1 MNRRKAIGG
10 ILGLAGVSY
19 ASVIG
24 INHFKE
30 NSTESRGKLA
40 AHTNFINELVDVI
53 IPATSS
59 PGAKMAG
66 VQDYIIDYMEDCSS
80 RKEYTNFLNG
90 LNDLKEQCESLYGL
104 DFGDCS
110 IFQKNY
116 LLEKLNNNWYS
127 KGLLLKINNKLLG
140 RSFFNLLKTLTI
152 EGYCTSFM
160 GARKHLEYLP
170 IPGKYNAITALQ
182 ANQKSW
188 ATK

>member
-30 NSTESRGKLA
+30 NSTGSRGKLA
-40 AHTNFINELVDVI
+40 LHVNFIANLVDAI
-53 IPATSS
+53 IPTTTS

-66 VQDYIIDYMEDCSS
+66 VQDYIINYMEDCSS
-80 RKEYTNFLNG
+80 RKEYKNFLNG
-90 LNDLKEQCESLYGL
+90 LIDLYERCENTYGCN
-104 DFGDCS
+104 FEDCS
-110 IFQKNY
+110 ASQKNE
-116 LLEKLNNNWYS
+116 LLENLENSWNS
-127 KGLLLKINNKLLG
+127 KGLLMKINNKLLG
-140 RSFFNLLKTLTI
+140 RSFFNLLKTLTV
-152 EGYCTSFM
+152 EGYCTSFT
-160 GARKHLEYLP
+160 GATKHLEYLP
-170 IPGKYNAITALQ
+170 IPGSYKAVTALQ

>member
-24 INHFKE
+24 VSHFKE

-40 AHTNFINELVDVI
+40 AHANFLAELVDVI
-53 IPATSS
+53 IPATST

-66 VQDYIIDYMEDCSS
+66 VQDYIINYMEDCSS
-80 RKEYTNFLNG
+80 SKEYTNFLNG
-90 LNDLKEQCESLYGL
+90 LNDLHERCENAYGCN
-104 DFGDCS
+104 FEDCS
-110 IFQKNY
+110 ASQKNE
-116 LLEKLNNNWYS
+116 LLENLDNSWYS
-127 KGLLLKINNKLLG
+127 KGLLMKINNKLLG

-160 GARKHLEYLP
+160 GATKHLEYLP
-170 IPGKYNAITALQ
+170 IPGRYKAITSLQ
-182 ANQKSW
+182 TNQKSW

>member
-24 INHFKE
+24 VSHFKE

-40 AHTNFINELVDVI
+40 AHANFLAELVDVI
-53 IPATSS
+53 IPATST

-66 VQDYIIDYMEDCSS
+66 VQDYIINYMEDCSS
-80 RKEYTNFLNG
+80 SKEYTNFLNG
-90 LNDLKEQCESLYGL
+90 LNDLHERSENAYGCN
-104 DFGDCS
+104 FETCS
-110 IFQKNY
+110 ASQKNE
-116 LLEKLNNNWYS
+116 LLENLDNSWYS
-127 KGLLLKINNKLLG
+127 KGLLMKINNKLLG

-160 GARKHLEYLP
+160 GATKHLEYLP
-170 IPGKYNAITALQ
+170 IPGRYKAITTLQ